1 MQAKDIQNKIERL
14 KQLILRSKE
23 ERGTFSRTW
32 CGFAIVSPEKYDAIS
47 NEELTIL
54 EEEYCVSL
62 PDEYR
67 AFVTE
72 IANGAMHPMRGLFTV
87 QDSLALNRMRKED
100 LDKCTGKVIVSRYL
114 DCAGYDEYSERKCRD
129 WLEDFEMK
137 AFGKKPVLDD
147 YFSPEVKKKDIP
159 KEDPFFTDYIEWKS
173 FPDEDKYWDEYRE
186 CMMKHTLLLSY
197 EDYYRLEI
205 SLVIDGKYR
214 GEVVYIP
221 HEFGSHL
228 IMTHMDFLDWL
239 IVYYT
244 HELDHHPGR
253 YIFFW

>member
-1 MQAKDIQNKIERL
+1 
-14 KQLILRSKE
+14 
-23 ERGTFSRTW
+23 
-32 CGFAIVSPEKYDAIS
+32 
-47 NEELTIL
+47 
-54 EEEYCVSL
+54 
-62 PDEYR
+62 
-67 AFVTE
+67 
-72 IANGAMHPMRGLFTV
+72 
-87 QDSLALNRMRKED
+87 
-100 LDKCTGKVIVSRYL
+100 
-114 DCAGYDEYSERKCRD
+114 
-129 WLEDFEMK
+129 MK

-197 EDYYRLEI
+197 EDYYRLEV

-239 IVYYT
+239 IGYYT